1 MNRLRCLTASF
12 TALAV
17 ISPAGAQNQDAQV
30 NTLPLTKFPMIA
42 SWLRVEGYC
51 EVRFAV
57 DEEGYPFAVT
67 PSCTRRIFCFDA
79 KRAVAAATFSPK
91 LVDGVP
97 SVRTNVIF
105 PLVYLFDGS
114 DYSSVNDP
122 RPLELCEEKAIA

>member
-1 MNRLRCLTASF
+1 MSTLRGVV
-12 TALAV
+12 LAFV
-17 ISPAGAQNQDAQV
+17 AFSGISPSGAQNQDAQV
-30 NTLPLTKFPMIA
+30 KTLPQAKYPMIA

-57 DEEGYPFAVT
+57 DEEGYPFGIT
-67 PSCTRRIFCFDA
+67 PSCTRPIFCFDA

-91 LVDGVP
+91 LIDGVP

-105 PLVYLFDGS
+105 PMEYAFEGS
-114 DYSSVNDP
+114 DYNLETDP